1 MKINIQNLNF
11 KTSKM
16 VKDMLPGEIGV
27 FLKNSHNIDDES
39 DPIVLYRTTNDA
51 EFDIINLSG
60 LDSGFMFFDNPDAF
74 VGMLENKDVVID
86 ITEKKKDFDF
96 YPKLKTV
103 KRSTSTQDDSS
114 SVDGT
119 IKIKMK
125 DFYDFVEMTNPMCC
139 DKVKYSEPIFNK
151 EKNIIQVDFSIY

>member
-1 MKINIQNLNF
+1 MNIKIDDLKF
-11 KTSKM
+11 KIIKQ
-16 VKDMLPGEIGV
+16 VKEMLPGEIGV

-86 ITEKKKDFDF
+86 ITEKKKAEIAAKNRDDQR
-96 YPKLKTV
+96 KTAINAMHYSLEEV
-103 KRSTSTQDDSS
+103 FFKESS
-114 SVDGT
+114 FG
-119 IKIKMK
+119 
-125 DFYDFVEMTNPMCC
+125 N
-139 DKVKYSEPIFNK
+139 
-151 EKNIIQVDFSIY
+151 

>member
-1 MKINIQNLNF
+1 MNIKIDDLKF
-11 KTSKM
+11 KIIKQ
-16 VKDMLPGEIGV
+16 VKEMLPGEIGV

-60 LDSGFMFFDNPDAF
+60 LDSGFMFFDNPEAF
-74 VGMLENKDVVID
+74 VGILENKDVAID
-86 ITEKKKDFDF
+86 ISDKKKDFDF
-96 YPKLKTV
+96 YPKLKTL
-103 KRSTSTQDDSS
+103 KKSNLIQDDSS
-114 SVDGT
+114 TVDGT

-125 DFYDFVEMTNPMCC
+125 EFYEFVEMTNPMCC
-139 DKVKYSEPIFNK
+139 DKVKYFEPFFNK